1 MRALVMAAVLG
12 TAAPVLADPSPMFIR
27 APSARHI
34 EVAPPVRPTPV
45 RISLA
50 FRPHEAPDGEP
61 EEVTDP
67 EKQPRLPTLME
78 QLRDRIYEELPAV
91 KTAVVT
97 PLPISS
103 ANGTLAG
110 VGLLG
115 EF

>member
-1 MRALVMAAVLG
+1 MRALVMAVVLS

-34 EVAPPVRPTPV
+34 EVARAAPPKPV

-50 FRPHEAPDGEP
+50 LRPHDAPEQQP
-61 EEVTDP
+61 VRDP
-67 EKQPRLPTLME
+67 AKRQSQPTLME

-91 KTAVVT
+91 KTAVVA